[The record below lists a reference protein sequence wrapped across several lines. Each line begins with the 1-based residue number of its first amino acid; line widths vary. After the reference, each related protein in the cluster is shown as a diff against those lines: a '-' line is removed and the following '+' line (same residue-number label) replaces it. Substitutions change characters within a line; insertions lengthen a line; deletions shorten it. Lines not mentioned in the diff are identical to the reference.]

1 MIFRFFK
8 HAQRLDDLEET
19 VERLEKTLKNL
30 EIEWSETY
38 DKFRLLNMRVAK
50 RVQRLD
56 KDSSQ
61 EEPQGA
67 GEEDTSGSSE
77 AGRMFSSLSPRARE
91 IQKKILERRA
101 RGQTNGGE

>member
-1 MIFRFFK
+1 MIFRWLK
-8 HAQRLDDLEET
+8 LAKRLDDLEET
-19 VERLEKTLKNL
+19 LERHEKTLKNL

-56 KDSSQ
+56 QDSSQ

-67 GEEDTSGSSE
+67 EGEPTADLSPVLG
-77 AGRMFSSLSPRARE
+77 SLSPRARQ
-91 IQKKILERRA
+91 IQAQILARRA
-101 RGQTNGGE
+101 RAQNGGE

>member
-1 MIFRFFK
+1 MIFRWFK
-8 HAQRLDDLEET
+8 HAKRLDDLEET
-19 VERLEKTLKNL
+19 CERLEKQLKNM

-56 KDSSQ
+56 QDSSQ

-67 GEEDTSGSSE
+67 EGEQPTESLSPL
-77 AGRMFSSLSPRARE
+77 MSSLSPRARQ
-91 IQKKILERRA
+91 IQAQILARRA
-101 RGQTNGGE
+101 RAQNGGE